1 MEIELWWLLALPLF
15 FGLGWWTTRSDGG
28 KVMPA
33 SKMPDA
39 YFKGLN
45 FLLNEQPDKA
55 IDAFIDVVRLDPD
68 TIELHFALGNLFRRR
83 GETDRAIRVHEN
95 LAQRTDLPASQ
106 RAHALHELGQ
116 DFLKAGLMDRAEDVF
131 HRLKGTEYE
140 AAALGARLDIAQKV
154 RDWPLAIDL
163 AQQALSAGADAK
175 THQPWITHFR
185 CELAGQSKDPQEALR
200 LLKLAHETS
209 PTHPR
214 ALIALGQWAMGQD
227 DPEQAISWWTQVL
240 QLAPQ
245 AMNLAARDWLAAHQ
259 RLGRLDAGLN
269 ALESVSAT
277 QAGADVLEAMVE
289 VRLSR
294 DGAASTR
301 TWLEQRMVQRP
312 SLAGLDRLLMLRI
325 KQGELTQQTSST
337 GLVEQVQS
345 DQLMRSLLSPQ
356 LGRQLRHVCGHCGF
370 KARQFYWHCPG
381 CSRWDSTS
389 PVRSED
395 SAS

>member
-140 AAALGARLDIAQKV
+140 AAALGARLD
-154 RDWPLAIDL
+154 
-163 AQQALSAGADAK
+163 ALSNGADAK
-175 THQPWITHFR
+175 THQPWMSHFR
-185 CELAGQSKDPQEALR
+185 CELAAQTKDPQEALR

-209 PTHPR
+209 PIHPR

-227 DPEQAISWWTQVL
+227 DPEAAIGWWTQVL
-240 QLAPQ
+240 KLAPQ
-245 AMNLAARDWLAAHQ
+245 AMNLIARDWLAAHQ
-259 RLGRLDAGLN
+259 RLARLDSGLE
-269 ALESVSAT
+269 ALESVSASH
-277 QAGADVLEAMVE
+277 AGADVLEAMVE

-301 TWLEQRMVQRP
+301 VWLEQRMVQRP
-312 SLAGLDRLLMLRI
+312 SLAGLDRLLMLRV
-325 KQGELTQQTSST
+325 KQGELHQQTPSS
-337 GLVEQVQS
+337 GLGEQIQS